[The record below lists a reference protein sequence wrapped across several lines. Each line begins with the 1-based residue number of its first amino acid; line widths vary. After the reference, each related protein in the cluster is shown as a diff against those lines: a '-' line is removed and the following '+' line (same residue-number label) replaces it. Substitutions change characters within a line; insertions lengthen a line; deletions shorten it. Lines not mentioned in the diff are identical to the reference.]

1 MSSLRY
7 TAYYKPM
14 DIDNLKSIL
23 HGELK
28 VLYIE
33 DRTKETH
40 WALKH
45 IFFNIVRKRIFSFK
59 RLMLIKIAY
68 CKTRITIC
76 NPAIYKYHYFLIILP
91 INEPNMFGQLTYPIF
106 L

>member
-40 WALKH
+40 
-45 IFFNIVRKRIFSFK
+45 
-59 RLMLIKIAY
+59 
-68 CKTRITIC
+68 
-76 NPAIYKYHYFLIILP
+76 
-91 INEPNMFGQLTYPIF
+91 
-106 L
+106 